1 MLAGRRTLR
10 RRRES
15 APGLAVVAAAGP
27 SQHDTEPHVARRDDD
42 PPRQRDLA
50 VAEVADRLHEVP
62 SAVTMHL
69 RTIPVM
75 SEDAKAASTEH
86 VELTLEEIAELL
98 PGTGEI
104 MASVGECWWKCAYAA
119 RGGNW
124 KLAAYF
130 VRRVRSLQRKLA
142 VVRPKYSGDLAAFEE
157 QHIAPA
163 LAACDAADRP
173 AFDRAFA
180 AATDKANE
188 LHVKWAKP
196 YIRWTLPDEPPK
208 DLDLSSQP

>member
-1 MLAGRRTLR
+1 
-10 RRRES
+10 
-15 APGLAVVAAAGP
+15 VATAGP
-27 SQHDTEPHVARRDDD
+27 SQRDAKPDIAERDGD
-42 PPRQRDLA
+42 PSRQRDLA
-50 VAEVADRLHEVP
+50 IGEVTYGTVEVP
-62 SAVTMHL
+62 VTVLVTHL
-69 RTIPVM
+69 RTIAVM
-75 SEDAKAASTEH
+75 SEDAKSGSAARG
-86 VELTLEEIAELL
+86 ELTLQEIAELL

-124 KLAAYF
+124 PLAAYF

-157 QHIAPA
+157 QHLGPA
-163 LAACDAADRP
+163 LAACDAGDAR

-196 YIRWTLPDEPPK
+196 YIRWTLPDEPPR
-208 DLDLSSQP
+208 DLDLGPG

>member
-1 MLAGRRTLR
+1 MSHEASTGSAADGALTLR
-10 RRRES
+10 
-15 APGLAVVAAAGP
+15 
-27 SQHDTEPHVARRDDD
+27 
-42 PPRQRDLA
+42 
-50 VAEVADRLHEVP
+50 
-62 SAVTMHL
+62 
-69 RTIPVM
+69 
-75 SEDAKAASTEH
+75 
-86 VELTLEEIAELL
+86 EIAELL

-124 KLAAYF
+124 QLAAYF
-130 VRRVRSLQRKLA
+130 VRRVRGLQRNLA

-157 QHIAPA
+157 EHIAPA
-163 LAACDAADRP
+163 LAACDAQDRR

-208 DLDLSSQP
+208 DLEMSSQP